1 MVFRSLV
8 RFHSEPR
15 AAANQTTLTT
25 IPIVIPS
32 NASRSKGS
40 LLKSVEMDHEI
51 LTAGPT
57 SITWTINKVTR
68 GADGADAVVAAQ
80 AKTADLSTATAKAV
94 DEHKIVL
101 TFTKPFWMANGEY
114 VLVECALAAGL
125 GCNTA
130 DFISAVAN
138 YTIRC

>member
-8 RFHSEPR
+8 CFHSEPR
-15 AAANQTTLTT
+15 AAANQTTLIT
-25 IPIVIPS
+25 IPIVISS
-32 NASRSKGS
+32 NASGSKGS
-40 LLKSVEMDHEI
+40 LPKSVEMDHEI
-51 LTAGPT
+51 PTAEPT
-57 SITWTINKVTR
+57 SLTWTINKVTR
-68 GADGADAVVAAQ
+68 GADGADATVAAVTR
-80 AKTADLSTATAKAV
+80 TASLPDATAKAV
-94 DEHKIVL
+94 NEHKNVL
-101 TFTKPFWMANGEY
+101 TITPPFWVDNGEY